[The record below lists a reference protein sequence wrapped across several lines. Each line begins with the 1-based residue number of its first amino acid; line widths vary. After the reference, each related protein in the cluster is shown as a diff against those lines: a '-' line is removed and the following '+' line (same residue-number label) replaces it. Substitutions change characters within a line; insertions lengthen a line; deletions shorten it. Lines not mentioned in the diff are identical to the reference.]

1 MKTKRNYT
9 ASRYYTPEEDKVI
22 LDCVKRHPQN
32 LREAFAK
39 ASRIL
44 ETRSEMG
51 VKIRWN
57 RVLSKQENN
66 SCFMTLGT
74 KTKNINRKIVRFNSS
89 NNTETIKISIWN
101 KILKLFK

>member
-22 LDCVKRHPQN
+22 IDCVKRNPQN

-57 RVLSKQENN
+57 RVLSKQDNN
-66 SCFMTLGT
+66 SCFMTVGA
-74 KTKNINRKIVRFNSS
+74 KTKNINRKVVRVNSS
-89 NNTETIKISIWN
+89 DNTEKSKLSIWN

>member
-22 LDCVKRHPQN
+22 INCVKRNPQN
-32 LREAFAK
+32 LREAFTK

-44 ETRSEMG
+44 ETRSEIS

-57 RVLSKQENN
+57 RVLSKQTNN
-66 SCFMTLGT
+66 SCFMTIGA
-74 KTKNINRKIVRFNSS
+74 KTKNINRKIVRINSLD
-89 NNTETIKISIWN
+89 NTEKIKLSIWN
-101 KILKLFK
+101 KILRLFK